1 LVYFAVEVD
10 KKKQTYS
17 LTGKMHVEIFPN
29 VSENE
34 LKEIENV
41 LTQTIANSLGC
52 NPEQIKVKVDPETG
66 EATYVIYTNDSTL
79 ADEIQIILKTKDFQ
93 ENVNRGISENS
104 ETLPEIISKVLAI
117 NEVNVNSLFWKNKI
131 NNFRTFSF
139 HFLKI

>member
-1 LVYFAVEVD
+1 MAQ
-10 KKKQTYS
+10 K
-17 LTGKMHVEIFPN
+17 
-29 VSENE
+29 
-34 LKEIENV
+34 
-41 LTQTIANSLGC
+41 IANSLGC
-52 NPEQIKVKVDPETG
+52 HPEPTSIQVKYDPKISET
-66 EATYVIYTNDSTL
+66 TFVVKTNDTTL
-79 ADEIQIILKTKDFQ
+79 ADETQKVLKAKDFT